1 MENRSSRISDLLIH
15 ALNNLSQEEFKRFKD
30 KLSHCDFEGK
40 GNIPRGR
47 MENADAIDTKNL
59 LMAFYGGDAAVDVTI
74 EVFNH
79 LNLREASANL
89 REERKNALCP
99 KQTPGRP
106 DYRVK
111 YREHIQN
118 KYRIIKDLNS
128 RLGENVTLN
137 SRYTKLIIV
146 KKHCHKK
153 EREHEIMTL
162 GWRHEEI
169 MTKRASSITLG
180 NLFKCDEDGQ
190 TPQIVVL
197 LGAAGIGKTMTARK
211 IMFDWAAGE
220 LYKEKFDYAFYI
232 NCREVNFGSEQGRIA
247 DLILKNCPNKN
258 APVEEILINP
268 EKLLFIIDGFDE
280 LRFSLDQPE
289 DSLCSD
295 PCEKQPMEITLSSLL
310 RKTVLFESYV
320 IITTRPTALE
330 KLRQCLECARYA
342 EILGF
347 SAAEREEYFHKFF
360 GNEEK
365 ARKAFNFV
373 KENEMLFTMCFVP
386 IVCWIICTVLKQQM
400 EAGEDLAQTSK
411 TITGVYMLYLFSLLK
426 GHSSNSKK
434 HTPANLKGLCSL
446 AADGIWRQ
454 KILFGEEEIKKHGLD
469 VSDSLFLNE
478 NMFQKDIDCECVY
491 SFIHLS
497 FQEFFAALFYVLEK
511 EETTTVE
518 DSGSAMNNVKKLL
531 ENYGKS
537 RNYLML
543 TVRFLFGLLNEERM
557 EDMEKKLSCKISPKI
572 KPDLLQWV
580 KTKPKISSLSL
591 ESEELF
597 LEPDEELSS
606 FKRNAEM
613 IYQLEEFHCLYEIQ
627 EESFVQSALNRFT
640 ELYLAEYNFTKM
652 DQVALSFCLKNCR
665 KLETLYLNLCMFGFE
680 DPNEDSLRPPKQ
692 PRLEQHW
699 DEPTCSPIYLLCQA
713 LKDPNCKLK
722 KLKLTNGHLT
732 NACYRDLSSALSTK
746 QTLTELDLSMN
757 NLGDSGVRL
766 LCEGLNHPTC
776 KLQRLGLSNCHLTAV
791 CGGDLSSLLSTKP
804 TLTELDIGENN
815 LGDSGVQ
822 LLCEGLKHPHSKLQ
836 KLRLMNCGL
845 TASSCGNLS
854 SVLRAKPTLTE
865 LDLVLN
871 NLGEA
876 GGMKLLCEGLKHPDC
891 KLQKLR
897 LMGCQLT
904 AACCEDLSSVL
915 SINQTLTE
923 LELRGNLLRDSGV
936 QLLCEGLKHANC
948 KLQKLGLKNFLLTD
962 ACCEDLAAVLSISD
976 SLTELELGIDYLRDS
991 GVQLLCEGL
1000 KHPNCKLQKLGL
1012 WGCDLTAD
1020 CCGDLSSALSTSQ
1033 YLTELELGY
1042 NEPGDSGVQLLCEG
1056 VKHPNCKLQKLGL
1069 EHCSLTAACCGG
1081 LSSALSM
1088 NQHLTELDIGRNKL
1102 GDTGVQLLCQGL
1114 KHPNCKLH
1122 KISLGYQSVTEET
1135 QAELDAVKDTKPDL
1149 VIEIW

>member
-1 MENRSSRISDLLIH
+1 MENRSSRINDLLIH
-15 ALNNLSQEEFKRFKD
+15 ALNNLSQEEFKGFKD
-30 KLSHCDFEGK
+30 KLSHSGFEGK

-47 MENADAIDTKNL
+47 LENADAIDTKNL

-74 EVFNH
+74 EVFNQI
-79 LNLREASANL
+79 NLREAAANL
-89 REERKNALCP
+89 REEREN
-99 KQTPGRP
+99 

-118 KYRIIKDLNS
+118 KYRVIKDLNS
-128 RLGENVTLN
+128 RLGESVTLN

-169 MTKRASSITLG
+169 MTKRASSITLH
-180 NLFKCDEDGQ
+180 NLFKCYEDGQ

-232 NCREVNFGSEQGRIA
+232 NCREVNFGSEEGRIA

-268 EKLLFIIDGFDE
+268 DKLLFIIDGFDE

-289 DSLCSD
+289 DNLCSD
-295 PCEKQPMEITLSSLL
+295 PCDKQPMEITLSSLV
-310 RKTVLFESYV
+310 RKTVLLESYV

-360 GNEEK
+360 GNEEQ

-373 KENEMLFTMCFVP
+373 KDNEMLFTMCFVP
-386 IVCWIICTVLKQQM
+386 IACWIICTVLKQQM
-400 EAGEDLAQTSK
+400 EADEDLAQTSK

-469 VSDSLFLNE
+469 ISDSLFLNE

-518 DSGSAMNNVKKLL
+518 DSETAMNNVKKLL

-557 EDMEKKLSCKISPKI
+557 EEMEKKLSCKISPKI

-665 KLETLYLNLCMFGFE
+665 KLETLYLNLCTFGFE
-680 DPNEDSLRPPKQ
+680 DPNEDSLRPPKHS
-692 PRLEQHW
+692 RLVAS
-699 DEPTCSPIYLLCQA
+699 CSDGWQRPLVGAHFPLC
-713 LKDPNCKLK
+713 LTVSCR
-722 KLKLTNGHLT
+722 LTNGNLT
-732 NACYRDLSSALSTK
+732 DACYRDLSSALSTK
-746 QTLTELDLSMN
+746 HTLTELDLSMN
-757 NLGDSGVRL
+757 NLRDSGVRL
-766 LCEGLNHPTC
+766 LCEGLNHPTSTI
-776 KLQRLGLSNCHLTAV
+776 KGTIWAYVITNCFVYYLFCTF
-791 CGGDLSSLLSTKP
+791 L
-804 TLTELDIGENN
+804 
-815 LGDSGVQ
+815 
-822 LLCEGLKHPHSKLQ
+822 PHS
-836 KLRLMNCGL
+836 
-845 TASSCGNLS
+845 S
-854 SVLRAKPTLTE
+854 SVRKSA
-865 LDLVLN
+865 
-871 NLGEA
+871 
-876 GGMKLLCEGLKHPDC
+876 
-891 KLQKLR
+891 
-897 LMGCQLT
+897 
-904 AACCEDLSSVL
+904 
-915 SINQTLTE
+915 
-923 LELRGNLLRDSGV
+923 
-936 QLLCEGLKHANC
+936 
-948 KLQKLGLKNFLLTD
+948 
-962 ACCEDLAAVLSISD
+962 
-976 SLTELELGIDYLRDS
+976 SL
-991 GVQLLCEGL
+991 
-1000 KHPNCKLQKLGL
+1000 
-1012 WGCDLTAD
+1012 
-1020 CCGDLSSALSTSQ
+1020 
-1033 YLTELELGY
+1033 
-1042 NEPGDSGVQLLCEG
+1042 
-1056 VKHPNCKLQKLGL
+1056 
-1069 EHCSLTAACCGG
+1069 
-1081 LSSALSM
+1081 
-1088 NQHLTELDIGRNKL
+1088 
-1102 GDTGVQLLCQGL
+1102 
-1114 KHPNCKLH
+1114 
-1122 KISLGYQSVTEET
+1122 
-1135 QAELDAVKDTKPDL
+1135 
-1149 VIEIW
+1149 

>member
-1 MENRSSRISDLLIH
+1 MEKRSSRINDLLIH
-15 ALNNLSQEEFKRFKD
+15 ALNNLSQEEFKGFKD
-30 KLSHCDFEGK
+30 KLSHSDSEGK
-40 GNIPRGR
+40 GNIARGR
-47 MENADAIDTKNL
+47 LENADAIDTKNL

-74 EVFNH
+74 DVFNQ
-79 LNLREASANL
+79 LSLREAAANL
-89 REERKNALCP
+89 REEREN
-99 KQTPGRP
+99 
-106 DYRVK
+106 DYSVK

-118 KYRIIKDLNS
+118 KYRVIKDLNS

-146 KKHCHKK
+146 KKQRHKK

-289 DSLCSD
+289 DNLCSD
-295 PCEKQPMEITLSSLL
+295 PCEKQPMEITLSSLV
-310 RKTVLFESYV
+310 RKTVLLESYV

-347 SAAEREEYFHKFF
+347 SAAEREEYFHNFF

-386 IVCWIICTVLKQQM
+386 IACWIICTVLKQQM

-434 HTPANLKGLCSL
+434 HTAANLKGLCSL

-454 KILFGEEEIKKHGLD
+454 KILFGEEDIKKHGLHI
-469 VSDSLFLNE
+469 SDSLFLNE

-511 EETTTVE
+511 EETTVE
-518 DSGSAMNNVKKLL
+518 DSENAMNNVKKLL

-557 EDMEKKLSCKISPKI
+557 KDMEKKLSCKISPKI

-580 KTKPKISSLSL
+580 KTKPKISS
-591 ESEELF
+591 EELF
-597 LEPDEELSS
+597 LEPDEEMSS

-652 DQVALSFCLKNCR
+652 DLVALSFCLKNCR
-665 KLETLYLNLCMFGFE
+665 KLETLYLNLCTFGFE

-692 PRLEQHW
+692 PRL
-699 DEPTCSPIYLLCQA
+699 
-713 LKDPNCKLK
+713 
-722 KLKLTNGHLT
+722 LTNGHLT
-732 NACYRDLSSALSTK
+732 DACYRDLSSALSTK

-776 KLQRLGLSNCHLTAV
+776 KLQKLGLSNCNLTAV

-804 TLTELDIGENN
+804 TLMELDIGENN

-822 LLCEGLKHPHSKLQ
+822 LLCEGLKHPYSKLQ

-845 TASSCGNLS
+845 TAGSCGNLS

-865 LDLVLN
+865 LDLALN

-1000 KHPNCKLQKLGL
+1000 RHPNCKLQKLGL

-1020 CCGDLSSALSTSQ
+1020 CCGDLSSALSTCQ

-1042 NEPGDSGVQLLCEG
+1042 NELGDAGVQLLCEG

-1069 EHCSLTAACCGG
+1069 EHCSLTAACCSD

-1088 NQHLTELDIGRNKL
+1088 NHHLTELDIGRNKL
-1102 GDTGVQLLCQGL
+1102 GDPGVQLLCQGL

-1135 QAELDAVKDTKPDL
+1135 QAELDAVKDTKLDL

>member
-1 MENRSSRISDLLIH
+1 
-15 ALNNLSQEEFKRFKD
+15 
-30 KLSHCDFEGK
+30 
-40 GNIPRGR
+40 
-47 MENADAIDTKNL
+47 
-59 LMAFYGGDAAVDVTI
+59 
-74 EVFNH
+74 
-79 LNLREASANL
+79 
-89 REERKNALCP
+89 
-99 KQTPGRP
+99 
-106 DYRVK
+106 
-111 YREHIQN
+111 
-118 KYRIIKDLNS
+118 
-128 RLGENVTLN
+128 
-137 SRYTKLIIV
+137 
-146 KKHCHKK
+146 
-153 EREHEIMTL
+153 MTL

-722 KLKLTNGHLT
+722 KLKL
-732 NACYRDLSSALSTK
+732 
-746 QTLTELDLSMN
+746 
-757 NLGDSGVRL
+757 
-766 LCEGLNHPTC
+766 
-776 KLQRLGLSNCHLTAV
+776 SNCHLTAV

-897 LMGCQLT
+897 L
-904 AACCEDLSSVL
+904 
-915 SINQTLTE
+915 
-923 LELRGNLLRDSGV
+923 
-936 QLLCEGLKHANC
+936 
-948 KLQKLGLKNFLLTD
+948 KNFLLTD

-1000 KHPNCKLQKLGL
+1000 
-1012 WGCDLTAD
+1012 
-1020 CCGDLSSALSTSQ
+1020 
-1033 YLTELELGY
+1033 
-1042 NEPGDSGVQLLCEG
+1042 
-1056 VKHPNCKLQKLGL
+1056 KHPNCKLQKLGL

-1149 VIEIW
+1149 VIEICIIANVVQNTTRLTGTALRSSQELLMFVGICPLILRGRKADFRSNGTSALQCCRMPCASVVEHQED

>member
-1 MENRSSRISDLLIH
+1 VSGEEGGINDLLIH
-15 ALNNLSQEEFKRFKD
+15 ALNNLSQEEFKGFKD
-30 KLSHCDFEGK
+30 KLSHSDFEGK
-40 GNIPRGR
+40 GTIPRGR
-47 MENADAIDTKNL
+47 LENADAIDTKNL
-59 LMAFYGGDAAVDVTI
+59 LMAFYGGDAAVDVAI
-74 EVFNH
+74 EVFNQIS
-79 LNLREASANL
+79 LREAAANL
-89 REERKNALCP
+89 REEREN
-99 KQTPGRP
+99 

-118 KYRIIKDLNS
+118 KYRVIKDLNS

-137 SRYTKLIIV
+137 SRYTKLII
-146 KKHCHKK
+146 
-153 EREHEIMTL
+153 RT
-162 GWRHEEI
+162 
-169 MTKRASSITLG
+169 SFITLG

-197 LGAAGIGKTMTARK
+197 LGVAGIGKTMTARK
-211 IMFDWAAGE
+211 IMFDWASGE

-295 PCEKQPMEITLSSLL
+295 PCEKQPMEITLSSLV
-310 RKTVLFESYV
+310 RKTVLLESYV

-347 SAAEREEYFHKFF
+347 SAAEREEYFHNFL

-373 KENEMLFTMCFVP
+373 KEHEMLFTLCFVP
-386 IVCWIICTVLKQQM
+386 IACWIICTVLKQQM

-469 VSDSLFLNE
+469 ISDSLFLNE

-497 FQEFFAALFYVLEK
+497 FQEFFATLFYVLEK

-518 DSGSAMNNVKKLL
+518 GSETAMNNVKKLL

-572 KPDLLQWV
+572 KPELLEW
-580 KTKPKISSLSL
+580 
-591 ESEELF
+591 ELF
-597 LEPDEELSS
+597 LEPDEEFSS

-627 EESFVQSALNRFT
+627 EESFVQSALNHFT

-652 DQVALSFCLKNCR
+652 DQMALSFCLKNCC
-665 KLETLYLNLCMFGFE
+665 KLETLYLNLCTFGSE
-680 DPNEDSLRPPKQ
+680 DPNEDSLR
-692 PRLEQHW
+692 EQHQ
-699 DEPTCSPIYLLCQA
+699 DEPTCSHIYLLCQA
-713 LKDPNCKLK
+713 LKEPNCKLK
-722 KLKLTNGHLT
+722 KLK
-732 NACYRDLSSALSTK
+732 
-746 QTLTELDLSMN
+746 
-757 NLGDSGVRL
+757 
-766 LCEGLNHPTC
+766 
-776 KLQRLGLSNCHLTAV
+776 LSNCHLTAV

-804 TLTELDIGENN
+804 TLMELDIGENN

-822 LLCEGLKHPHSKLQ
+822 QLCEGLKHPHSKLQ
-836 KLRLMNCGL
+836 KLR
-845 TASSCGNLS
+845 
-854 SVLRAKPTLTE
+854 
-865 LDLVLN
+865 
-871 NLGEA
+871 
-876 GGMKLLCEGLKHPDC
+876 
-891 KLQKLR
+891 
-897 LMGCQLT
+897 
-904 AACCEDLSSVL
+904 
-915 SINQTLTE
+915 
-923 LELRGNLLRDSGV
+923 
-936 QLLCEGLKHANC
+936 
-948 KLQKLGLKNFLLTD
+948 
-962 ACCEDLAAVLSISD
+962 
-976 SLTELELGIDYLRDS
+976 
-991 GVQLLCEGL
+991 
-1000 KHPNCKLQKLGL
+1000 
-1012 WGCDLTAD
+1012 
-1020 CCGDLSSALSTSQ
+1020 
-1033 YLTELELGY
+1033 
-1042 NEPGDSGVQLLCEG
+1042 
-1056 VKHPNCKLQKLGL
+1056 
-1069 EHCSLTAACCGG
+1069 
-1081 LSSALSM
+1081 
-1088 NQHLTELDIGRNKL
+1088 
-1102 GDTGVQLLCQGL
+1102 
-1114 KHPNCKLH
+1114 
-1122 KISLGYQSVTEET
+1122 
-1135 QAELDAVKDTKPDL
+1135 
-1149 VIEIW
+1149 

>member
-1 MENRSSRISDLLIH
+1 MENRSSRINDLLIH
-15 ALNNLSQEEFKRFKD
+15 ALNNLSQEEFKGFKD
-30 KLSHCDFEGK
+30 KLSHSDFEGK
-40 GNIPRGR
+40 GTIPRGR
-47 MENADAIDTKNL
+47 LENADAIDTKNL
-59 LMAFYGGDAAVDVTI
+59 LMAFYGGDAAVDVAI
-74 EVFNH
+74 EVFNQIS
-79 LNLREASANL
+79 LREAAANL
-89 REERKNALCP
+89 REERENGKKPKVPKKPGTLPKESALGQRQQEKKE
-99 KQTPGRP
+99 KQT
-106 DYRVK
+106 DNYRVK

-118 KYRIIKDLNS
+118 KYRVIKDLNS

-169 MTKRASSITLG
+169 MTKRTSFITLG

-197 LGAAGIGKTMTARK
+197 LGVAGIGKTMTARK
-211 IMFDWAAGE
+211 IMFDWASGE

-295 PCEKQPMEITLSSLL
+295 PCEKQPMEITLSSLV
-310 RKTVLFESYV
+310 RKTVLLESYV

-347 SAAEREEYFHKFF
+347 SAAEREEYFHNFL

-373 KENEMLFTMCFVP
+373 KEHEMLFTLCFVP
-386 IVCWIICTVLKQQM
+386 IACWIICTVLKQQM

-469 VSDSLFLNE
+469 ISDSLFLNE

-497 FQEFFAALFYVLEK
+497 FQEFFATLFYVLEK

-518 DSGSAMNNVKKLL
+518 GSETAMNNVKKLL

-572 KPDLLQWV
+572 KPELLEW
-580 KTKPKISSLSL
+580 
-591 ESEELF
+591 EF
-597 LEPDEELSS
+597 SS

-627 EESFVQSALNRFT
+627 EESFVQSALNHFT

-652 DQVALSFCLKNCR
+652 DQMALSFCLKNCC
-665 KLETLYLNLCMFGFE
+665 KLETLYLNLCTFGSE
-680 DPNEDSLRPPKQ
+680 DPNEDSLRGAHFP
-692 PRLEQHW
+692 
-699 DEPTCSPIYLLCQA
+699 LC
-713 LKDPNCKLK
+713 LSVSCR
-722 KLKLTNGHLT
+722 LTNDHLT
-732 NACYRDLSSALSTK
+732 DACYRDLSSALSTK

-776 KLQRLGLSNCHLTAV
+776 KLQKLGLSNCHLTAV

-804 TLTELDIGENN
+804 TLMELDIGENN

-822 LLCEGLKHPHSKLQ
+822 QLCEGLKHPHSKLQ

-845 TASSCGNLS
+845 TAGSCGNLS

-865 LDLVLN
+865 LDLALN

-915 SINQTLTE
+915 SINHTLTE
-923 LELRGNLLRDSGV
+923 LELRGSLLRDSGV

-962 ACCEDLAAVLSISD
+962 ACCENLAAVLSISN

-1000 KHPNCKLQKLGL
+1000 KHPNCKLQKLG
-1012 WGCDLTAD
+1012 
-1020 CCGDLSSALSTSQ
+1020 
-1033 YLTELELGY
+1033 EL
-1042 NEPGDSGVQLLCEG
+1042 
-1056 VKHPNCKLQKLGL
+1056 K
-1069 EHCSLTAACCGG
+1069 
-1081 LSSALSM
+1081 
-1088 NQHLTELDIGRNKL
+1088 
-1102 GDTGVQLLCQGL
+1102 
-1114 KHPNCKLH
+1114 
-1122 KISLGYQSVTEET
+1122 EET
-1135 QAELDAVKDTKPDL
+1135 RTALKTIPVVE
-1149 VIEIW
+1149 EICGQSRCKTGSENPLAKRESAHCYFYNLI

>member
-1 MENRSSRISDLLIH
+1 MENRSSRINDLLIH
-15 ALNNLSQEEFKRFKD
+15 ALNNLSQEEFKGFKD
-30 KLSHCDFEGK
+30 KLSHSDFEGK
-40 GNIPRGR
+40 GTIHRGWL
-47 MENADAIDTKNL
+47 ENADAIDTKNL
-59 LMAFYGGDAAVDVTI
+59 LMAFYGGDAAVDVAI
-74 EVFNH
+74 EVFNQIS
-79 LNLREASANL
+79 LREAAADL
-89 REERKNALCP
+89 REEREN
-99 KQTPGRP
+99 

-118 KYRIIKDLNS
+118 KYRVIKDLNS

-169 MTKRASSITLG
+169 MTKRTSFITLG

-197 LGAAGIGKTMTARK
+197 LGVAGIGKTMTARK
-211 IMFDWAAGE
+211 IKFDWASGE

-295 PCEKQPMEITLSSLL
+295 PCEKQPMEITLSSLV
-310 RKTVLFESYV
+310 RKTVLLESYV

-347 SAAEREEYFHKFF
+347 SAAEREEYFHNFL

-373 KENEMLFTMCFVP
+373 KEHEMLFTLCFVP
-386 IVCWIICTVLKQQM
+386 IACWIICTVLKQQM

-469 VSDSLFLNE
+469 ISDSLLLNE

-497 FQEFFAALFYVLEK
+497 FQEFFATLFYVLEK

-518 DSGSAMNNVKKLL
+518 GSETAMNNVKKLL

-572 KPDLLQWV
+572 KPELLEW
-580 KTKPKISSLSL
+580 
-591 ESEELF
+591 EF
-597 LEPDEELSS
+597 SS

-627 EESFVQSALNRFT
+627 EESFVQSALNHFT

-665 KLETLYLNLCMFGFE
+665 KLETLYLNLCTFGSE
-680 DPNEDSLRPPKQ
+680 DPNEDSLRPPN
-692 PRLEQHW
+692 
-699 DEPTCSPIYLLCQA
+699 PIHAVIAYLCVS
-713 LKDPNCKLK
+713 
-722 KLKLTNGHLT
+722 
-732 NACYRDLSSALSTK
+732 LSC
-746 QTLTELDLSMN
+746 
-757 NLGDSGVRL
+757 R
-766 LCEGLNHPTC
+766 
-776 KLQRLGLSNCHLTAV
+776 
-791 CGGDLSSLLSTKP
+791 
-804 TLTELDIGENN
+804 
-815 LGDSGVQ
+815 
-822 LLCEGLKHPHSKLQ
+822 
-836 KLRLMNCGL
+836 
-845 TASSCGNLS
+845 
-854 SVLRAKPTLTE
+854 
-865 LDLVLN
+865 
-871 NLGEA
+871 
-876 GGMKLLCEGLKHPDC
+876 
-891 KLQKLR
+891 
-897 LMGCQLT
+897 
-904 AACCEDLSSVL
+904 
-915 SINQTLTE
+915 
-923 LELRGNLLRDSGV
+923 
-936 QLLCEGLKHANC
+936 
-948 KLQKLGLKNFLLTD
+948 LKNFLLTD
-962 ACCEDLAAVLSISD
+962 ACCENLAAVLSISN

-991 GVQLLCEGL
+991 GVQRLCEGL

-1042 NEPGDSGVQLLCEG
+1042 NELGDAGVQLLCEG
-1056 VKHPNCKLQKLGL
+1056 VKHPNLSNLPFLSKFKEKLGKGQLQAPPDRSQHSNPAQSRFRLGYGIGAALMELMDALLLSLDREYRMKGLKTMCCKKIVPHQPHPECLDHLTGPKLQRW
-1069 EHCSLTAACCGG
+1069 SLRWSNREMTPIKVKACHKALLQLSSVQLCPVFTAAP
-1081 LSSALSM
+1081 LQTHS
-1088 NQHLTELDIGRNKL
+1088 
-1102 GDTGVQLLCQGL
+1102 LLPFHHMCL
-1114 KHPNCKLH
+1114 
-1122 KISLGYQSVTEET
+1122 
-1135 QAELDAVKDTKPDL
+1135 
-1149 VIEIW
+1149 

>member
-1 MENRSSRISDLLIH
+1 MEKRSSRINDLLIH
-15 ALNNLSQEEFKRFKD
+15 ALNNLSQEEFKGFKD
-30 KLSHCDFEGK
+30 KLSHSDSEGK
-40 GNIPRGR
+40 GNIARGR
-47 MENADAIDTKNL
+47 LENADAIDTKNL

-74 EVFNH
+74 DVFNQ
-79 LNLREASANL
+79 LSLREAAANL
-89 REERKNALCP
+89 REERE
-99 KQTPGRP
+99 T
-106 DYRVK
+106 DYSVK

-118 KYRIIKDLNS
+118 KYRVIKDLNS

-146 KKHCHKK
+146 KKQ
-153 EREHEIMTL
+153 
-162 GWRHEEI
+162 HEEI
-169 MTKRASSITLG
+169 MTKRASSISLG

-220 LYKEKFDYAFYI
+220 LYKERFDYAFYI

-289 DSLCSD
+289 DNLCSD
-295 PCEKQPMEITLSSLL
+295 PCEKQPMEITLSSLV
-310 RKTVLFESYV
+310 RKTVLLESYV

-330 KLRQCLECARYA
+330 KLRQCLECTRYA

-386 IVCWIICTVLKQQM
+386 IACWIICTVLKQQM

-434 HTPANLKGLCSL
+434 HTAANLKGLCSL

-454 KILFGEEEIKKHGLD
+454 KILFGEEDIKKHGLHI
-469 VSDSLFLNE
+469 SDSLFLNE

-511 EETTTVE
+511 EETTVE
-518 DSGSAMNNVKKLL
+518 DSVTAMNNVKKLL

-557 EDMEKKLSCKISPKI
+557 KDMKKKLSCKISPKI
-572 KPDLLQWV
+572 KPDLLQW
-580 KTKPKISSLSL
+580 
-591 ESEELF
+591 LF
-597 LEPDEELSS
+597 LEPDEMSS

-652 DQVALSFCLKNCR
+652 DLVALSFCLKNCR
-665 KLETLYLNLCMFGFE
+665 KLETTALPC
-680 DPNEDSLRPPKQ
+680 Q
-692 PRLEQHW
+692 HHRL
-699 DEPTCSPIYLLCQA
+699 PA
-713 LKDPNCKLK
+713 LV
-722 KLKLTNGHLT
+722 HQ
-732 NACYRDLSSALSTK
+732 RDRDAHFPFCLSVSC
-746 QTLTELDLSMN
+746 
-757 NLGDSGVRL
+757 R
-766 LCEGLNHPTC
+766 
-776 KLQRLGLSNCHLTAV
+776 LSNCHLTAV

-804 TLTELDIGENN
+804 TLMELDIGENN

-822 LLCEGLKHPHSKLQ
+822 LLCGGLKHPHSKLQ
-836 KLRLMNCGL
+836 KLR
-845 TASSCGNLS
+845 
-854 SVLRAKPTLTE
+854 
-865 LDLVLN
+865 
-871 NLGEA
+871 
-876 GGMKLLCEGLKHPDC
+876 
-891 KLQKLR
+891 
-897 LMGCQLT
+897 
-904 AACCEDLSSVL
+904 
-915 SINQTLTE
+915 
-923 LELRGNLLRDSGV
+923 
-936 QLLCEGLKHANC
+936 
-948 KLQKLGLKNFLLTD
+948 
-962 ACCEDLAAVLSISD
+962 
-976 SLTELELGIDYLRDS
+976 
-991 GVQLLCEGL
+991 
-1000 KHPNCKLQKLGL
+1000 
-1012 WGCDLTAD
+1012 
-1020 CCGDLSSALSTSQ
+1020 
-1033 YLTELELGY
+1033 
-1042 NEPGDSGVQLLCEG
+1042 
-1056 VKHPNCKLQKLGL
+1056 
-1069 EHCSLTAACCGG
+1069 
-1081 LSSALSM
+1081 
-1088 NQHLTELDIGRNKL
+1088 
-1102 GDTGVQLLCQGL
+1102 
-1114 KHPNCKLH
+1114 
-1122 KISLGYQSVTEET
+1122 
-1135 QAELDAVKDTKPDL
+1135 
-1149 VIEIW
+1149 

>member
-1 MENRSSRISDLLIH
+1 MMENRSSRISDLLVY
-15 ALNNLSQEEFKRFKD
+15 AFNNLSQEEFKGFKD
-30 KLSHCDFEGK
+30 KLSHSDMGGK
-40 GNIPRGR
+40 GTIPRGR
-47 MENADAIDTKNL
+47 LENADRIDTKNL
-59 LMAFYGGDAAVDVTI
+59 LMAFYGGDIAVDVTVEI
-74 EVFNH
+74 FSQIH
-79 LNLREASANL
+79 LRESAAKL
-89 REERKNALCP
+89 KEQREKALCP
-99 KQTPGRP
+99 KQTPGRT
-106 DYRVK
+106 DYTVK

-118 KYRIIKDLNS
+118 KYRVIKDLNS

-137 SRYTKLIIV
+137 SRYTKLMIV

-162 GWRHEEI
+162 GRRHEEI
-169 MTKRASSITLG
+169 MTKRASSITLS

-211 IMFDWAAGE
+211 IMFDWAGGE
-220 LYKEKFDYAFYI
+220 LYRGKFDYAFYI

-247 DLILKNCPNKN
+247 DLIIKNCPNKN
-258 APVEEILINP
+258 APIEEILINP

-289 DSLCSD
+289 DNLCSD
-295 PCEKQPMEITLSSLL
+295 PCEKQPLEITLSSLV
-310 RKTVLFESYV
+310 RKTVLLESYV

-347 SAAEREEYFHKFF
+347 STAEREEYFHKFF

-386 IVCWIICTVLKQQM
+386 IACWIICTVLKQHM

-426 GHSSNSKK
+426 GHSSNAKQP
-434 HTPANLKGLCSL
+434 TPTNLKGLCSL

-469 VSDSLFLNE
+469 TSDSLFLNE

-511 EETTTVE
+511 EETTVVDT
-518 DSGSAMNNVKKLL
+518 GTAMNNVKKLL

-557 EDMEKKLSCKISPKI
+557 KDMEKKLSCKISPKI

-627 EESFVQSALNRFT
+627 EENFVQSALNRFT

-652 DQVALSFCLKNCR
+652 DQVALSFCLKNCCR
-665 KLETLYLNLCMFGFE
+665 LETLHLNLCMFGLE
-680 DPNEDSLRPPKQ
+680 DSSEDSLRPPKQ
-692 PRLEQHW
+692 PRLEQHQ
-699 DEPTCSPIYLLCQA
+699 DELTPSPIYLLCQA

-732 NACYRDLSSALSTK
+732 TACYRDLASALSTK
-746 QTLTELDLSMN
+746 QTLSELDLSMN
-757 NLGDSGVRL
+757 SLGDSGVRL
-766 LCEGLNHPTC
+766 LCEGLTHPTC
-776 KLQRLGLSNCHLTAV
+776 KLQKLGLSNCHLTAT
-791 CGGDLSSLLSTKP
+791 CGGDLASLLSTKP

-822 LLCEGLKHPHSKLQ
+822 LLCGGLKHPHCKLQ

-845 TASSCGNLS
+845 TAGSCGNLS
-854 SVLRAKPTLTE
+854 SVLRAKPTLNE
-865 LDLVLN
+865 LDLALN

-897 LMGCQLT
+897 L
-904 AACCEDLSSVL
+904 
-915 SINQTLTE
+915 
-923 LELRGNLLRDSGV
+923 
-936 QLLCEGLKHANC
+936 
-948 KLQKLGLKNFLLTD
+948 KNFLLTD
-962 ACCEDLAAVLSISD
+962 ACCEDLAAVLSISE
-976 SLTELELGIDYLRDS
+976 SLTELQLGIDYLRDS

-1020 CCGDLSSALSTSQ
+1020 CCGDLSSALRTSQ

-1042 NEPGDSGVQLLCEG
+1042 NELGDSGVQLLCEG

-1069 EHCSLTAACCGG
+1069 EHCSLTAACCGD

-1088 NQHLTELDIGRNKL
+1088 NQNLSELDIGRNKL
-1102 GDTGVQLLCQGL
+1102 GDSGVQLLCEGL

-1135 QAELDAVKDTKPDL
+1135 QAELAAVKDTKPDL
-1149 VIEIW
+1149 LIEIW